1 MKQFSVIFNNKTYF
15 FDPKK
20 PLHLAIELMAG
31 DENPNCYYAE
41 NPVFQTIKADNFIGN
56 VAQGG
61 SCNYQKIMLTPHG
74 NGTHTECYGHISAH
88 ENATVSKCFNEN
100 LFLAQLVTL
109 TPKPIILTEK
119 STQKNTT
126 NSNVDSNDFVV
137 TFEDFLVSLEGKNIA
152 EIEAIIIRTLPNG
165 SDKKT
170 KKYSDTNPPYLD
182 FRICKYL
189 ADNNIT
195 HLLLDLPSVDKE
207 IDGGELKAHHA
218 FWQITNNQEDDN
230 KNQQQISTNIRK
242 NTGITEMIFVD
253 NEIKNGLYLLDLQI
267 LRMNIDAVPSKPI
280 LYELYQ

>member
-20 PLHLAIELMAG
+20 PLNLAIELVAG
-31 DENPNCYYAE
+31 NENPNCYYAE
-41 NPVFQTIKADNFIGN
+41 NPVFETIKADNFIGS

-74 NGTHTECYGHISAH
+74 NGTHTECYGHISAD

-100 LFLAQLVTL
+100 LFVAQLVTL
-109 TPKPIILTEK
+109 TPKPRILIAQQQDFFTKHNME
-119 STQKNTT
+119 
-126 NSNVDSNDFVV
+126 NSDLIVYY
-137 TFEDFLVSLEGKNIA
+137 EDFMIALEGKEIS
-152 EIEAIIIRTLPNG
+152 EIEAIIIRTLPN
-165 SDKKT
+165 SIEKKT
-170 KKYSDTNPPYLD
+170 KKYSNTNPPYLD

-207 IDGGELKAHHA
+207 VDGGELKAHKA
-218 FWQITNNQEDDN
+218 FWQMSGNQQDNQQNNQQD
-230 KNQQQISTNIRK
+230 NQQDIRK
-242 NTGITEMIFVD
+242 NAGITEMIFVD
-253 NEIKNGLYLLDLQI
+253 NEIKDGLYLLDLQI

>member
-15 FDPKK
+15 FDSKK
-20 PLHLAIELMAG
+20 PLNLAIELVAG
-31 DENPNCYYAE
+31 NENPNCYYAE
-41 NPVFQTIKADNFIGN
+41 NPVFETIKADNFIGS

-74 NGTHTECYGHISAH
+74 NGTHTECYGHISAD

-100 LFLAQLVTL
+100 LFVAQLITL
-109 TPKPIILTEK
+109 TPKVQE
-119 STQKNTT
+119 N
-126 NSNVDSNDFVV
+126 NGFANDFANDLVV
-137 TFEDFLVSLEGKNIA
+137 DYEDFMIALEGKEIS
-152 EIEAIIIRTLPNG
+152 EIEAIIMRTLPN
-165 SDKKT
+165 SIEKKT
-170 KKYSDTNPPYLD
+170 KKYSNTNPPYLD

-207 IDGGELKAHHA
+207 VDGGELKAHKA
-218 FWQITNNQEDDN
+218 FWQMSGNQQDNQQNSQQNSQQNNQQD
-230 KNQQQISTNIRK
+230 IRK
-242 NTGITEMIFVD
+242 NAGITEMIFVD
-253 NEIKNGLYLLDLQI
+253 NEIKDGLYLLDLQI